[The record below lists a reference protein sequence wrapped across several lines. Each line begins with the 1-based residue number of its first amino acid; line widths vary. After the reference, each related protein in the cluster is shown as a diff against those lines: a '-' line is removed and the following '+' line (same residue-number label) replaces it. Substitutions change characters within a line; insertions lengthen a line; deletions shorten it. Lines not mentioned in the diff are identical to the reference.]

1 MSKIN
6 KKEMQRT
13 EGWHKKAFALLQGQ
27 KIETILW
34 KQWDEDNT
42 TGLVL
47 ILDSGTA
54 LFISEDDEGNGPG
67 AIHWSTGRANTLK
80 VDIGK
85 NETVMVE
92 PHGILPVGVM
102 ETAEWR
108 QKEMEAE
115 WNQEDIE
122 AEVEANKQMIA
133 NKVDEINNLA
143 NEVEGVTNG

>member
-1 MSKIN
+1 VEERMSTIKQ
-6 KKEMQRT
+6 EMQRV

-34 KQWDEDNT
+34 KKWDEDST

-80 VDIGK
+80 VDMGN
-85 NETVMVE
+85 NETVMIE

-115 WNQEDIE
+115 I
-122 AEVEANKQMIA
+122 EANKQMIA

-143 NEVEGVTNG
+143 NQVEGVTNG

>member
-1 MSKIN
+1 MSKIS
-6 KKEMQRT
+6 KEQMQRT
-13 EGWHKKAFALLQGQ
+13 EAWHKKAFALLQGQ

-34 KQWDEDNT
+34 KQWDEDTT

-47 ILDSGTA
+47 VLDSGTA

-80 VDIGK
+80 VDIGG

-102 ETAEWR
+102 ETARWR
-108 QKEMEAE
+108 EEE
-115 WNQEDIE
+115 INQ
-122 AEVEANKQMIA
+122 EVEANKQMIA

>member
-1 MSKIN
+1 MSEIS

-13 EGWHKKAFALLQGQ
+13 EAWHKKAFALLQGQ

-34 KQWDEDNT
+34 RQWDEDST

-47 ILDSGTA
+47 VLDSGTA

-67 AIHWSTGRANTLK
+67 AIYWSTGRAKSML
-80 VDIGK
+80 VEISK
-85 NETVMVE
+85 NETVMIE

-108 QKEMEAE
+108 QREMEAE
-115 WNQEDIE
+115 
-122 AEVEANKQMIA
+122 
-133 NKVDEINNLA
+133 
-143 NEVEGVTNG
+143 GVTNEQTI

>member
-1 MSKIN
+1 MEERMSKIS
-6 KKEMQRT
+6 KEQMQRT
-13 EGWHKKAFALLQGQ
+13 EAWHKKAFALLQGQ

-34 KQWDEDNT
+34 KQWDEDTT

-47 ILDSGTA
+47 VLDSGTA

-80 VDIGK
+80 VDIGG

-102 ETAEWR
+102 ETARWR
-108 QKEMEAE
+108 EEE
-115 WNQEDIE
+115 INQ
-122 AEVEANKQMIA
+122 EVEANKQMIA

>member
-1 MSKIN
+1 MEDIKKI
-6 KKEMQRT
+6 MQRT
-13 EGWHKKAFALLQGQ
+13 EDWHKKAFALLQGQ
-27 KIETILW
+27 KIEHVLW
-34 KQWDEDNT
+34 RKWDEDST

-54 LFISEDDEGNGPG
+54 LFISQDDEGNGPG
-67 AIHWSTGRANTLK
+67 AIYWSTLREK
-80 VDIGK
+80 SMQVDIG
-85 NETVMVE
+85 NGESVFIE
-92 PHGILPVGVM
+92 PNGILPVGVM

-115 WNQEDIE
+115 NESIDKI
-122 AEVEANKQMIA
+122 VEANKQMIA

>member
-1 MSKIN
+1 MIRVSKE
-6 KKEMQRT
+6 KMQRT
-13 EGWHKKAFALLQGQ
+13 EAWHKKAFALLQGQ

-34 KQWDEDNT
+34 KQWDEDSES
-42 TGLVL
+42 GLVL

-54 LFISEDDEGNGPG
+54 LFISQDDEGNGPG
-67 AIHWSTGRANTLK
+67 AIHWSTGRVNTLK
-80 VDIGK
+80 VEIGG

-102 ETAEWR
+102 ETARWR
-108 QKEMEAE
+108 EEE
-115 WNQEDIE
+115 INQ
-122 AEVEANKQMIA
+122 EVEANKQMIA

>member
-1 MSKIN
+1 MSKIS
-6 KKEMQRT
+6 KEQMQRT
-13 EGWHKKAFALLQGQ
+13 EAWHKKAFALLQGQ

-47 ILDSGTA
+47 VLDSGTA
-54 LFISEDDEGNGPG
+54 LFIAEDDEGNGPG

-80 VDIGK
+80 VDIGG

-102 ETAEWR
+102 ETARWR
-108 QKEMEAE
+108 EEE
-115 WNQEDIE
+115 INQ
-122 AEVEANKQMIA
+122 EVEANKQMIA

>member
-1 MSKIN
+1 MSKIS

-13 EGWHKKAFALLQGQ
+13 EAWHKKAFALLQGQ

-34 KQWDEDNT
+34 KEWDEDNT

-80 VDIGK
+80 VEIGGS
-85 NETVMVE
+85 ETVMVE

-102 ETAEWR
+102 ETARWR
-108 QKEMEAE
+108 EEE
-115 WNQEDIE
+115 INQ
-122 AEVEANKQMIA
+122 EVEANKQMIA